1 MKFVVFKKK
10 VFLIVSLLLLV
21 IILSSMTVGIVSATS
36 KEKRLLPIYSVDRSD
51 KKIAISFDCAWGAD
65 YTENLLSIMK
75 EKGVKC
81 TFFAVSFWVEKYPE
95 LVKKIVDMGHEMGTH
110 SKTHPHMSKL
120 SSDKIREELVYSM
133 NAIEKI
139 TNKKV
144 EVFRPPFGDYS
155 NDVISVA
162 KSLNLFTIQWDV
174 DSLDWKNLSANEIY
188 DRVIKK
194 VKNGSIVLFHNNGL
208 HTEKALPKI
217 LDKLLNDGFE
227 FTTISELI
235 YKDNYFIDT
244 NGRQFAVKNS

>member
-1 MKFVVFKKK
+1 MRFVVFKKK
-10 VFLIVSLLLLV
+10 VFFVISLILLV
-21 IILSSMTVGIVSATS
+21 IILSSATLGVVNAVT
-36 KEKRLLPIYSVDRSD
+36 KEDRLLPIYSVDRQD

-65 YTENLLSIMK
+65 YTEQLLSIMQ

-81 TFFAVSFWVEKYPE
+81 TFFAVSFWVEKYPD
-95 LVKKIVDMGHEMGTH
+95 LVKKITEMGHEMGTH
-110 SKTHPHMSKL
+110 SKTHPYMSKL
-120 SSDKIREELVYSM
+120 SSDKIRDELVYSM
-133 NAIEKI
+133 EQIENI

-174 DSLDWKNLSANEIY
+174 DSLDWKNLSANQIY
-188 DRVIKK
+188 DRVVKK

-208 HTEKALPKI
+208 HTAKALPKV